1 MKGGFD
7 LLTQTAT
14 SIETVV
20 AKIKEVVKEVIQE
33 NNLRSGSVIL
43 QTLEDKLDEL
53 SSNIVTTINDKVAQC
68 QRMESNVIVEED
80 FESQQLLLDVGPA
93 ILDVTA
99 ERDNGRLGKYFVYA
113 HPDGMFYDVPFRFSF
128 PKKTNRRNG
137 WDILVAGQ
145 PSYQFVGNDRVT
157 YDAPVRPF
165 HFIKSD
171 RLPKALKAVFRTN
184 WRPIFTLM
192 QGEDP
197 VALPEGAELGAFL
210 ESTYNTGTVRIKT
223 KCPYI

>member
-1 MKGGFD
+1 MLKGVFD

-14 SIETVV
+14 SIKAVV
-20 AKIKEVVKEVIQE
+20 AKIKEAVKEGIHE
-33 NNLRSGSVIL
+33 NDLHSGSVTL

-53 SSNIVTTINDKVAQC
+53 SSKIVTTINDKVAQC
-68 QRMESNVIVEED
+68 QRMESDVIVEED

-93 ILDVTA
+93 VLDVTA

-137 WDILVAGQ
+137 WDIWVAGQ
-145 PSYQFVGNDRVT
+145 PSYQFVGNDMVT

-184 WRPIFTLM
+184 CCVHAP
-192 QGEDP
+192 
-197 VALPEGAELGAFL
+197 LP
-210 ESTYNTGTVRIKT
+210 
-223 KCPYI
+223 CPHLHAPPK